1 MRGMMANGTGVAT
14 VKVRVQPNASRNE
27 VVGFMRDEL
36 RVRVRAAPEGG
47 RANQAVVELLADK
60 LGIVTARVIII
71 RGHRSRQKVINI
83 EGLEAEE
90 VTRRLAGE

>member
-1 MRGMMANGTGVAT
+1 MANGRGVT
-14 VKVRVQPNASRNE
+14 TMKVRVQPNASRNE

-60 LGIVTARVIII
+60 LGIVTARVIIV
-71 RGHRSRQKVINI
+71 RGHRSRQKVVNI
-83 EGLEAEE
+83 EGLDTGE
-90 VTRRLAGE
+90 VERRLGGLE